1 MNCDDV
7 RISLGVYVLGALD
20 PEETAEVEAH
30 LDTCPACRAELAELS
45 GLPAVLGRVS
55 EQDIEVA
62 AAPPPVVLERLI
74 AASARRG
81 RRSRTMLALAASV
94 VVAALGGTAWLS
106 AARPA
111 QDASVAAGSA
121 AASSSTTA
129 ADSGGVAPRD
139 QKESA
144 ERSADQPVAIQ
155 PYASGTGAARPPAA
169 SSQPDAAARET
180 APQETAA
187 RPSPDAAA
195 SSSEVQTFTTAEA
208 PPVSE
213 ARGRSGDVTLA
224 VRLTAKE
231 SGTDLRAMVSG
242 VPAGT
247 TCTLRVIGPD
257 GTATTVGSWP
267 AGPGEH
273 GPGKN
278 VFEGS
283 TSLSAGDIRRLE
295 LVTSDGRTVVTT
307 SAPSA
312 SASGSGSGE

>member
-1 MNCDDV
+1 MTCDDV
-7 RISLGVYVLGALD
+7 RMSLGVYVLGALD
-20 PEETAEVEAH
+20 SEERAEVEAH

-121 AASSSTTA
+121 AVSSTA
-129 ADSGGVAPRD
+129 ADGGGVAPRD
-139 QKESA
+139 QRESA
-144 ERSADQPVAIQ
+144 ERSADQPFAIR
-155 PYASGTGAARPPAA
+155 PHESRTGVARPSAA
-169 SSQPDAAARET
+169 SSQPAADPRET
-180 APQETAA
+180 APRETAV
-187 RPSPDAAA
+187 RPTPGTATPGPEAETLA
-195 SSSEVQTFTTAEA
+195 TAEV
-208 PPVSE
+208 PRVSE

-242 VPAGT
+242 VPGGT

-257 GTATTVGSWP
+257 GAATTVGSWP

-307 SAPSA
+307 SAPFA
-312 SASGSGSGE
+312 SVSGE

>member
-7 RISLGVYVLGALD
+7 RISLGAYVLGALD

-55 EQDIEVA
+55 EQDIEA
-62 AAPPPVVLERLI
+62 ATAPPPVVLERLI

-81 RRSRTMLALAASV
+81 RRSRTMLALVASV

-111 QDASVAAGSA
+111 QDAGVAAGSTA
-121 AASSSTTA
+121 ASTTA
-129 ADSGGVAPRD
+129 ADSAGVAPRD
-139 QKESA
+139 QGEA
-144 ERSADQPVAIQ
+144 ADQRIVIQ
-155 PYASGTGAARPPAA
+155 PRESGTGPPATGSRPDAAVPETTQPLSEAPPSPDDAA
-169 SSQPDAAARET
+169 SSP
-180 APQETAA
+180 
-187 RPSPDAAA
+187 
-195 SSSEVQTFTTAEA
+195 EVRTFTTAEV

-231 SGTDLRAMVSG
+231 GGTDLRAMVSG

-257 GTATTVGSWP
+257 GTATTVGSWS
-267 AGPGEH
+267 AGAGEYGPGR
-273 GPGKN
+273 N
-278 VFEGS
+278 VFEAS
-283 TSLSAGDIRRLE
+283 TALSAGDIRRLE

-307 SAPSA
+307 SAPVA
-312 SASGSGSGE
+312 SMTGE